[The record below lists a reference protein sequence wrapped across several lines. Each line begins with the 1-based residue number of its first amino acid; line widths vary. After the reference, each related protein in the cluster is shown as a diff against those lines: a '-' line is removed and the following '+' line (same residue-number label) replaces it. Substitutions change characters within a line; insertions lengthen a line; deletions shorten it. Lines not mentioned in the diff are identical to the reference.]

1 MPKQSESKSDTDN
14 QWVSALLEAAQ
25 QNHQLVAGGVF
36 DRLELLLNGQIS
48 ERDLTPTNLRAVAN
62 QLIEDMLPEATA
74 SEETQ

>member
-14 QWVSALLEAAQ
+14 QWVSALLEAAR
-25 QNHQLVAGGVF
+25 QNNQLVAGGVF
-36 DRLELLLNGQIS
+36 DRLELMLNGQIS
-48 ERDLTPTNLRAVAN
+48 ERDLTLTNLRAVAN